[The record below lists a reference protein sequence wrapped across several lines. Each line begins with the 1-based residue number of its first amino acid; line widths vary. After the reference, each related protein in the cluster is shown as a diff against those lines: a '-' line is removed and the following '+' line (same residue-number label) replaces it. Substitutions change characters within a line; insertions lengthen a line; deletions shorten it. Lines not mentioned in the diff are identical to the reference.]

1 MKRIN
6 QITLPAVA
14 SLFFFFVGELK
25 SAEKTNEEFVY
36 LCNKPGQKCYY
47 IIPCETLRETCNKAN
62 GKLFKVPLS
71 RAIQMKRTECS
82 CENGWAKIYWFSEST
97 GLTLLTPEPNLNL
110 NEISWVLIFK
120 EDNPTSTGVS

>member
-47 IIPCETLRETCNKAN
+47 IIPCEALREACNKAN

-71 RAIQMKRTECS
+71 RAIQMKRTKCN
-82 CENGWAKIYWFSEST
+82 CKDG
-97 GLTLLTPEPNLNL
+97 
-110 NEISWVLIFK
+110 
-120 EDNPTSTGVS
+120 